1 VGALVLGYWGGGK
14 CSAGGRSVAWEELL
28 EVEVLGRSCW
38 EEELMGTRSRKTID
52 DGITR
57 VYIIIADILVGYSR
71 L

>member
-1 VGALVLGYWGGGK
+1 LVLCCWKGGGD
-14 CSAGGRSVAWEELL
+14 SVGGRSAAWEELL

-52 DGITR
+52 AGIAR
-57 VYIIIADILVGYSR
+57 VYVVIADILVGYNR